1 MAERQPLTSEQR
13 KEIAKRRREK
23 AAAAALEPELAAI
36 DENPVPEQKIGG
48 TKPPKRKTGPS
59 IADLNPM
66 EEILINREEA
76 NKQLQEVEL
85 MRRRM
90 VARAEDIERR
100 ALDGSGR
107 RRATPRPNKNSRR
120 PRPRHTRRRG
130 RPRPSP
136 RQLEQI
142 RWRHLELYPSTRTPR
157 PSTRQRATWRA

>member
-100 ALDGSGR
+100 ALDRKLSAAR
-107 RRATPRPNKNSRR
+107 YAAAK
-120 PRPRHTRRRG
+120 
-130 RPRPSP
+130 
-136 RQLEQI
+136 QELE
-142 RWRHLELYPSTRTPR
+142 
-157 PSTRQRATWRA
+157 AAAA

>member
-36 DENPVPEQKIGG
+36 DEDSVPETKIGG

-76 NKQLQEVEL
+76 NKQLQEVESAHMKAAEERESL
-85 MRRRM
+85 YERKLALERERHAE
-90 VARAEDIERR
+90 ARTQLEDLQLYLQHAHGYVEKACHWKDPLVVFLVLEDIF
-100 ALDGSGR
+100 S
-107 RRATPRPNKNSRR
+107 SI
-120 PRPRHTRRRG
+120 
-130 RPRPSP
+130 
-136 RQLEQI
+136 QYILEQCL
-142 RWRHLELYPSTRTPR
+142 LEVAS
-157 PSTRQRATWRA
+157 